1 MSIAA
6 RGRVRRTRWGEIA
19 ERDLPPLHWWALMVR
34 VSKVR
39 PGSIAEE
46 LEIVPGTELLSVNGR
61 ELRDFLD
68 WEFLAADEELLLE
81 ARLPS
86 GEDVVYEIERPEGE
100 AIGVELAPPT
110 VRRCA
115 NRCEFC
121 FIEGL
126 PQGLRKNLYVR
137 DDDYRLS
144 FAYGN
149 FATLSN
155 VKERDI
161 ERILEYR
168 LSPLYVSVHAT
179 PWEARKVL
187 LNNPRVP
194 DIVAQLTRLADG
206 GIQFHCQMVIVPG
219 LNDGTVLE
227 QSLTDLWSLG
237 DAVLSVAIVPVG
249 LTQFSH
255 LYTGAPMDAGRAS
268 TLLAVTD
275 RWSARARLERGG
287 PWVFGSDELYLLAGR
302 PLPSAEHYGDFAQ
315 IENGVG
321 AVTSLRD
328 RVRAGLT
335 ALPDLTGRRIGVV
348 TGVSMAPLMPEL
360 LNQLANASGA
370 AFELIRVENSL
381 FGPTTTTAGLLV
393 GADMRRA
400 LADRHDLDLALI
412 PAESIN
418 EDGVFLDEDSF
429 IAVREAMPMPVYP
442 SYDFI
447 DVLSAEEGAPRART
461 RKDHVAA

>member
-1 MSIAA
+1 
-6 RGRVRRTRWGEIA
+6 
-19 ERDLPPLHWWALMVR
+19 MVR
-34 VSKVR
+34 VTRVR
-39 PGSIAEE
+39 AGSIAEE

-68 WEFLAADEELLLE
+68 WEFLSADEELVVE
-81 ARLPS
+81 ARLPT
-86 GEDVVYEIERPEGE
+86 GEEVVYEIERPESDSL
-100 AIGVELAPPT
+100 GVELAPPT

-126 PQGLRKNLYVR
+126 PSGLRKNLYVR

-144 FAYGN
+144 FTYGN

-161 ERILEYR
+161 DRILEYR

-179 PWEARKVL
+179 PWEARKIL

-194 DIVAQLTRLADG
+194 DIVAQLTRLAAG

-219 LNDGTVLE
+219 LNDGDVLE
-227 QSLTDLWSLG
+227 QSLSDLWALG
-237 DAVLSVAIVPVG
+237 NAVISVAIVPVG

-255 LYTGAPMDAGRAS
+255 LYTGKSMDAKRAAE
-268 TLLAVTD
+268 LLAVAE
-275 RWSARARLERGG
+275 RWVERARLERGET
-287 PWVFGSDELYLLAGR
+287 WVYGSDELYLLSGQA
-302 PLPSAEHYGDFAQ
+302 LPSAEHYGDFAQ

-321 AVTSLRD
+321 AVTSLRN
-328 RVRAGLT
+328 RVRAGLGS
-335 ALPDLTGRRIGVV
+335 LPRLDGRRIGVV
-348 TGVSMAPLMPEL
+348 TGASMAPLMPEL
-360 LNQLANASGA
+360 LGQLAASTGA
-370 AFELIRVENSL
+370 RFELIRVENSL

-400 LADRHDLDLALI
+400 LADRRDLDLALI

-418 EDGVFLDEDSF
+418 EDGIFLDEDSF
-429 IAVREAMPMPVYP
+429 IAVREAMPMAVYP

-447 DVLSAEEGAPRART
+447 DVLVHEGTPELSSAHDSRA
-461 RKDHVAA
+461 A

>member
-1 MSIAA
+1 
-6 RGRVRRTRWGEIA
+6 
-19 ERDLPPLHWWALMVR
+19 MVR
-34 VSKVR
+34 VTRVE
-39 PGSIAEE
+39 PGSIADQ
-46 LEIVPGTELLSVNGR
+46 LGIVPGTDLLSVNER
-61 ELRDFLD
+61 SLEDFLD
-68 WEFLAADEELLLE
+68 WEFLTADDAFVVA
-81 ARLPS
+81 ARLPD
-86 GEDVVYEIERPEGE
+86 GVDVEFEIEREDGE
-100 AIGVELAPPT
+100 PMGVELAPPT

-126 PQGLRKNLYVR
+126 PKGLRKGLYIR

-161 ERILEYR
+161 ARILEYR

-194 DIVAQLTRLADG
+194 NIIEQMTRLAEG

-219 LNDGTVLE
+219 LNDGDVLE
-227 QSLTDLWSLG
+227 QSLTDLWDLG
-237 DAVLSVAIVPVG
+237 DAVMSIALVPVG
-249 LTQFSH
+249 VTQFSH
-255 LYTGAPMDAGRAS
+255 LYNGKPMDPAHAR
-268 TLLAVTD
+268 TLLQAVHRWEERGLAERDD
-275 RWSARARLERGG
+275 RW
-287 PWVFGSDELYLLAGR
+287 VVGSDELYLLADE
-302 PLPSAEHYGDFAQ
+302 PLPDVAHYGEFSQ

-321 AVTSLRD
+321 AVTSLRA
-328 RVRAGLT
+328 RVADGL
-335 ALPDLTGRRIGVV
+335 AQLPRLDGKRIGVV

-360 LNQLANASGA
+360 LAQLTAVTGA
-370 AFELIRVENSL
+370 EFVLITADNSL

-393 GADMRRA
+393 GADIRRA

-412 PAESIN
+412 PAECIN
-418 EDGVFLDEDSF
+418 DDGLFLDESSF
-429 IAVREAMPMPVYP
+429 VAVRESLPMPVYP

-447 DVLSAEEGAPRART
+447 DALVPEGNAAVHP
-461 RKDHVAA
+461 VA